1 VEHLFSIVASAI
13 ATSMQKKLRDLD
25 VWKAPFEEVQTE
37 LNSGIGVCERW
48 CEASSELTNIW
59 KEGTDV
65 RLWEGVDYHDKYV
78 LSLSCRFKKVLDL
91 RRTCKEIHRL
101 QMDQMDTGLEPS
113 GRGNAER
120 SLIEHFAGMKTVFYN
135 LNTDSAW
142 SADRVQNVLKMCHGE
157 ERCVGP

>member
-1 VEHLFSIVASAI
+1 MEHLFSIVGSAI

-101 QMDQMDTGLEPS
+101 QMDQMDIETTKIPS
-113 GRGNAER
+113 R
-120 SLIEHFAGMKTVFYN
+120 HFAKTRRSRQIDHVRSATN
-135 LNTDSAW
+135 LKSPLTPN
-142 SADRVQNVLKMCHGE
+142 
-157 ERCVGP
+157 